1 MKLRFFAALLLI
13 PGIVF
18 AETTLRVG
26 KDIVVKGQPTFD
38 HQVEHGYAEYR
49 FTVENHSPDRSH
61 RVRVALEAQQQNPS
75 LNIEKEVQVP
85 PGEQLSF
92 TMFANRYK
100 NYFNMTATVDGG
112 MGSGDGFSEINT
124 GSFNYFGGTRTSL
137 LASRTVNSDDLQNRI
152 ESINGWTGTGAFNNH
167 YALRRTDLP
176 MEEWSDNWLAYSAFD
191 GIILYSQDFET
202 IPPGAL
208 SALRQYAEN
217 GGTLLIVG
225 DMELPWTGRT
235 INRTSFDQDSKR
247 YDIGLGRCVIHR
259 ETSTSFGWLDRIDID
274 SLEQARRAFPLVG
287 EPLYEINS
295 RFPVTDN
302 LTMPVRGF
310 LLLVS
315 LFALV
320 AGPITILLLAKMNRR
335 IWLLWLIPLES
346 AVACGIVLCYSFL
359 SEGITPTVRMEG
371 ITVLDQERHQATTWG
386 MLGYY
391 CPQKPSGGLFFPA
404 DWEVNPITENT
415 YTYAAP
421 QTRYHIDWTRG
432 QHFTKG
438 AIEARV
444 PSFFYVQ
451 NNAIRR
457 ERLEVIEE
465 NGRPVAVVNGLGA
478 DIEELWLRDADNRS
492 YHVDSIRAGQR
503 IDLPKPDVRVA
514 FGSIADLQ
522 YLASQ
527 QFLDMQKTILKTTP
541 ERYLVPGSY
550 IAKLSGAPFMES
562 GLGDRKVKMTASQ
575 IVYGILPIEV
585 QP

>member
-61 RVRVALEAQQQNPS
+61 RVRVALEAQQQNTG
-75 LNIEKEVQVP
+75 LTIEKEVQVP

-100 NYFNMTATVDGG
+100 NYFEMTATVDGG
-112 MGSGDGFSEINT
+112 RLHRSGFSEINN
-124 GSFNYFGGTRTSL
+124 SFGPWFGNITTSL
-137 LASRTVNSDDLQNRI
+137 LASRTVNSDDLRNQI
-152 ESINGWTGTGAFNNH
+152 EYVSGFIFDQR
-167 YALRRTDLP
+167 YSLRRTDLP

-191 GIILYSQDFET
+191 AIILYSRDFET
-202 IPPGAL
+202 LPSGAL

-217 GGTLLIVG
+217 GGSLLIVG
-225 DMELPWTGRT
+225 DMELPWRGRT
-235 INRTSFDQDSKR
+235 IYLQEASQDSKT
-247 YDIGLGRCVIHR
+247 YAIGLGLCLIHR
-259 ETSTSFGWLDRIDID
+259 GTSTSFGWLEQTDI
-274 SLEQARRAFPLVG
+274 LPWEQTKSVFSPVE

-320 AGPITILLLAKMNRR
+320 AGPVTILLLAKMNRR

-346 AVACGIVLCYSFL
+346 AVACGIVLGYSFF
-359 SEGITPTVRMEG
+359 SEGITPTVRMGG
-371 ITVLDQERHQATTWG
+371 ITLLDQERHQATTRG

-391 CPQKPSGGLFFPA
+391 CPQKPSEGLFFPA

-432 QHFTKG
+432 QHVTKG

-478 DIEELWLRDADNRS
+478 DIEELWLRDADNRC
-492 YHVDSIRAGQR
+492 YHVNSIRAGQR
-503 IDLPKPDVRVA
+503 IDLPKPYSRVTDGYIAYLRKELTVR
-514 FGSIADLQ
+514 
-522 YLASQ
+522 
-527 QFLDMQKTILKTTP
+527 QFSDMQEAILSDP

-550 IAKLSGAPFMES
+550 VAKLSSAPFMES

-575 IVYGILPIEV
+575 VVLGILPIEV